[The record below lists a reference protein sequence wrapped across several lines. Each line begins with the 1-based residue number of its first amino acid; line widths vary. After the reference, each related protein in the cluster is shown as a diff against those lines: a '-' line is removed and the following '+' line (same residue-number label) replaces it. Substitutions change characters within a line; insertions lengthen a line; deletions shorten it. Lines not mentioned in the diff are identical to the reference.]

1 MKKGNV
7 DEFCK
12 YLEEQVANHS
22 GYVLGSQ
29 GQCGSQITEYWI
41 RKMEQNTGGKK
52 VNGKYCS
59 YADLAVDFWK
69 TQCAKGYGSVMA
81 EFDCS
86 GLGVYWLLKND
97 VIGTDRTA
105 NGLYRMCEVTDKPH
119 RGYWVFRLN
128 DEGRAT
134 HIGYCIS
141 DSEVIHAKG
150 RQDGVVREQIG
161 KIGSYWHKVGIPN
174 CMDFSGQPSPK
185 PEPISPKYVHPKGN
199 VRVREGNGTQYKVI
213 KPTATKKDYLPLLG
227 QDAESP
233 YWYLVEWQGQQG
245 FISSNSRY
253 TEVVER

>member
-1 MKKGNV
+1 MKKGNI
-7 DEFCK
+7 DEFCA
-12 YLEEQVANHS
+12 YLEQQVANHS
-22 GYVLGSQ
+22 GYTYGAQ

-97 VIGTDRTA
+97 VLGTDRTA
-105 NGLYRMCEVTDKPH
+105 NGLYRMCELTDKPK

-134 HIGYCIS
+134 HIGYMVS

-150 RQDGVVREQIG
+150 RVEGVVKE
-161 KIGSYWHKVGIPN
+161 KYSSSYWHKVCVPN
-174 CMDFSGQPSPK
+174 CMDFSEQPSPK
-185 PEPISPKYVHPKGN
+185 PEPIGTKYVHPKGN

-233 YWYLVEWQGQQG
+233 YWYLVEWQGRQG

>member
-7 DEFCK
+7 SDFIA
-12 YLEEQVANHS
+12 YLEEQVAHHS
-22 GYVLGSQ
+22 MYVWGAQ
-29 GQCGSQITEYWI
+29 GQTGNQITEYWI

-59 YADLAVDFWK
+59 YADIAVDFWK
-69 TQCAKGYGSVMA
+69 RQCEQGFHDVMSA
-81 EFDCS
+81 FDCS

-97 VIGTDRTA
+97 VLGTDRTA
-105 NGLYRMCEVTDKPH
+105 NGLYRMCEVTDKPK

-161 KIGSYWHKVGIPN
+161 KIGSYWHKVGIPS
-174 CMDFSGQPSPK
+174 CMDFSEPIP
-185 PEPISPKYVHPKGN
+185 PEPQPIGTQYVHPKGN

-213 KPTATKKDYLPLLG
+213 KPTATKRDYLPLLG
-227 QDAESP
+227 QDAEAP

-245 FISSNSRY
+245 FISSNPRY

>member
-1 MKKGNV
+1 MKKGDV
-7 DEFCK
+7 SDFIL

-22 GYVLGSQ
+22 GYVYGSQ
-29 GQCGSQITEYWI
+29 GQHGSQITEYWI
-41 RKMEQNTGGKK
+41 RKMEQNTGGKN

-69 TQCAKGYGSVMA
+69 TQCSKGFGEVMA

-86 GLGVYWLLKND
+86 GLGVYWLLAND
-97 VIGTDRTA
+97 VIATDRTA
-105 NGLYRMCEVTDKPH
+105 NGLYRMCETVSEPK

-134 HIGYCIS
+134 HIGYCVS

-150 RQDGVVREQIG
+150 RCEGVVKERYSS
-161 KIGSYWHKVGIPN
+161 SYWHKVGIPN
-174 CMDFSGQPSPK
+174 CMDFSEQPSPK
-185 PEPISPKYVHPKGN
+185 PEPILPKYVHPKGN
-199 VRVREGNGTQYKVI
+199 VRVREGNGTKYKVI

-233 YWYLVEWQGQQG
+233 YWYLVEWQGKQG
-245 FISSNSRY
+245 FISSNPRY
-253 TEVVER
+253 TEVIEK

>member
-1 MKKGNV
+1 MKKGNI
-7 DEFCK
+7 DSFCA
-12 YLEEQVANHS
+12 YLEQQVANHS

-97 VIGTDRTA
+97 VLGTDRTA
-105 NGLYRMCEVTDKPH
+105 NGLYRMCEVTDKPK

-134 HIGYCIS
+134 HIGYCVS

-150 RQDGVVREQIG
+150 RVEGVIKE
-161 KIGSYWHKVGIPN
+161 KYSASYWHKVGVPN
-174 CMDFSGQPSPK
+174 CMDFSEQPSPK
-185 PEPISPKYVHPKGN
+185 PEPIGTKYVHPKGN

-227 QDAESP
+227 QDAEAP
-233 YWYLVEWQGQQG
+233 YWYLVEWQGRQG

>member
-1 MKKGNV
+1 MKNGNV
-7 DEFCK
+7 SDFIA
-12 YLEEQVANHS
+12 YLEEQVAHHS
-22 GYVLGSQ
+22 MYVWGAQ
-29 GQCGSQITEYWI
+29 GQTGNQITEYWI

-59 YADLAVDFWK
+59 YADIAVDFWK
-69 TQCAKGYGSVMA
+69 LQCEQGYHDVMSA
-81 EFDCS
+81 FDCS

-97 VIGTDRTA
+97 VLGTDRTA
-105 NGLYRMCEVTDKPH
+105 NGLYRMCEVTDKPK

-134 HIGYCIS
+134 HIGYCVS

-150 RQDGVVREQIG
+150 RVEGVVKE
-161 KIGSYWHKVGIPN
+161 KYSSSYWHKIGIPS
-174 CMDFSGQPSPK
+174 CMDFSEPIP
-185 PEPISPKYVHPKGN
+185 PEPQPIGTKYVHPKGN
-199 VRVREGNGTQYKVI
+199 VRVREGNGTSYKVI

-227 QDAESP
+227 QDAEAP
-233 YWYLVEWQGQQG
+233 YWYLVEWQGRQG

>member
-1 MKKGNV
+1 MKKGNI

-12 YLEEQVANHS
+12 YLEEQVTNHS
-22 GYVLGSQ
+22 GYVYGSQ
-29 GQCGSQITEYWI
+29 GQSGSQITEYWI

-97 VIGTDRTA
+97 VLGTDRTA

-150 RQDGVVREQIG
+150 RVEGVVKE
-161 KIGSYWHKVGIPN
+161 KYSSSYWHKVGIPN
-174 CMDFSGQPSPK
+174 CMDFSEQPSPK
-185 PEPISPKYVHPKGN
+185 PEPIGTKYVHPKGN
-199 VRVREGNGTQYKVI
+199 VRVREGNGTAYKQI

-227 QDAESP
+227 QDAEAP
-233 YWYLVEWQGQQG
+233 YWYLVEGQGQQG

>member
-7 DEFCK
+7 NDFIL

-22 GYVLGSQ
+22 GYVYGSQ
-29 GQCGSQITEYWI
+29 GQHGSQITEYWI

-69 TQCAKGYGSVMA
+69 TQCAKGFGEVMA

-86 GLGVYWLLKND
+86 GLGVFWLLAND
-97 VIGTDRTA
+97 VIATDRTA
-105 NGLYRMCEVTDKPH
+105 NGLYRMCEVTAEPKK
-119 RGYWVFRLN
+119 GYWVFRLN

-134 HIGYCIS
+134 HIGYCVS

-150 RQDGVVREQIG
+150 RVEGVVREKVG
-161 KIGSYWHKVGIPN
+161 KIGSYWHKVGIPS
-174 CMDFSGQPSPK
+174 CMDFE
-185 PEPISPKYVHPKGN
+185 PEPTPPTPQPTDKYVHPKGN
-199 VRVREGNGTQYKVI
+199 VRVRVGNGTAYKQI
-213 KPTATKKDYLPLLG
+213 KPTATKKDYLPYLC
-227 QDAESP
+227 QAEEYP
-233 YWYLVEWQGQQG
+233 NWYKVLWQGQEG

>member
-1 MKKGNV
+1 MKKGNI
-7 DEFCK
+7 DEFCA
-12 YLEEQVANHS
+12 YLEQQVANHS
-22 GYVLGSQ
+22 MYVWGGQ
-29 GQCGSQITEYWI
+29 GQTGNQITEYWI

-59 YADLAVDFWK
+59 YADIAVDFWK
-69 TQCAKGYGSVMA
+69 RQCEQGFHDVMSA
-81 EFDCS
+81 FDCS

-97 VIGTDRTA
+97 VLGTDRTA
-105 NGLYRMCEVTDKPH
+105 NGLYRMCEVTDKPK

-150 RQDGVVREQIG
+150 RVEGVVKE
-161 KIGSYWHKVGIPN
+161 KYSSSYWHKIGIPN
-174 CMDFSGQPSPK
+174 CMDFSEPIP
-185 PEPISPKYVHPKGN
+185 PEPQPIGTQYVHPKGN
-199 VRVREGNGTQYKVI
+199 VRVREGNGTQYKAI

-227 QDAESP
+227 QDAEAP

>member
-7 DEFCK
+7 DEFCA
-12 YLEEQVANHS
+12 YLEQQVANHS
-22 GYVLGSQ
+22 MYVWGGQ
-29 GQCGSQITEYWI
+29 GQTGNQITEYWI

-52 VNGKYCS
+52 VDGHYKT
-59 YADLAVDFWK
+59 YADIAVDFWK
-69 TQCAKGYGSVMA
+69 KQCELGYHDVMSA
-81 EFDCS
+81 YDCS
-86 GLGVYWLLKND
+86 GLGVHWLLMAD
-97 VIGTDRTA
+97 VIATDRTA
-105 NGLYRMCEVTDKPH
+105 NGLYRMCELTDKPH

-150 RQDGVVREQIG
+150 RVEGVVKE
-161 KIGSYWHKVGIPN
+161 KYSSSYWHKVGIPN

-185 PEPISPKYVHPKGN
+185 PEPIGTKYVHPKGN
-199 VRVREGNGTQYKVI
+199 VRVREGNGTQYKPI

>member
-1 MKKGNV
+1 MKKGNI
-7 DEFCK
+7 DEFCA
-12 YLEEQVANHS
+12 YLEQQVAHHS
-22 GYVLGSQ
+22 MYVWGGQ
-29 GQCGSQITEYWI
+29 GQTGNQITEYWI

-52 VNGKYCS
+52 VDGHYKT
-59 YADLAVDFWK
+59 YADIAVDFWK
-69 TQCAKGYGSVMA
+69 KQCELGYHDVMSA
-81 EFDCS
+81 YDCS
-86 GLGVYWLLKND
+86 GLGVHWLLMAD
-97 VIGTDRTA
+97 VIATDRTS
-105 NGLYRMCEVTDKPH
+105 NGMFRMCDVTDKPH

-161 KIGSYWHKVGIPN
+161 KIGSYWHKVGIPS
-174 CMDFSGQPSPK
+174 CMDFSEQPSPK
-185 PEPISPKYVHPKGN
+185 PEPIGTQYVHPKGN

>member
-7 DEFCK
+7 NDFIL

-22 GYVLGSQ
+22 GYVYGSQ

-105 NGLYRMCEVTDKPH
+105 NGLYRMCEVTAEPKK
-119 RGYWVFRLN
+119 GYWVFRLN

-134 HIGYCIS
+134 HIGYCVS

-150 RQDGVVREQIG
+150 RCEGVVKERYSS
-161 KIGSYWHKVGIPN
+161 SYWHKVGIPN
-174 CMDFSGQPSPK
+174 CMDFEPEPTPPEPK
-185 PEPISPKYVHPKGN
+185 PITQQYVHPKGN
-199 VRVREGNGTQYKVI
+199 VRVREGNGTAYKQI
-213 KPTATKKDYLPLLG
+213 KPTATKRDYLPLLG

-233 YWYLVEWQGQQG
+233 YWYLVEWQGRQG

>member
-7 DEFCK
+7 SDFIA
-12 YLEEQVANHS
+12 YLEEQVAHHS
-22 GYVLGSQ
+22 MYVWGAQ
-29 GQCGSQITEYWI
+29 GQTGNQITEYWI

-59 YADLAVDFWK
+59 YADIAVDFWK
-69 TQCAKGYGSVMA
+69 RQCEQGFHDVMSA
-81 EFDCS
+81 FDCS

-105 NGLYRMCEVTDKPH
+105 NGLYRMCEVTDKPK

-134 HIGYCIS
+134 HIGYCVS

-185 PEPISPKYVHPKGN
+185 PEPILLKYVHPKGN
-199 VRVREGNGTQYKVI
+199 VRVREGNGTKYKQI

-227 QDAESP
+227 QDAEAP

-253 TEVVER
+253 TEVIER